1 MDDQSNFP
9 DLQHWKPVAEFT
21 VEQAALLM
29 AGIDP
34 WEIETTE
41 AAKEQSHPRWKK
53 AATHSLAIV
62 AAIRQGLISP
72 VICRGWY
79 EDYNNGP
86 QLMTIKHSDREFEI
100 CPKHTVITRASL
112 ESWIVNHEVPIYRPR
127 RQNAPVSVDKAT
139 NATPIIIDAE
149 PLTLPYHGHRS
160 EGLEFVEEAIEQL
173 WSTYDDDEPATAPTQ
188 NEVIEFLKSKGATK
202 NMAEA
207 VNLVLRPRKLV
218 RGGAKK
224 KR

>member
-62 AAIRQGLISP
+62 AAIRQGLIIP

-79 EDYNNGP
+79 GDYDHGP
-86 QLMTIKHSDREFEI
+86 QLRTIKHSDREWEI
-100 CPKHTVITRASL
+100 SPQHTVITRASL
-112 ESWIVNHEVPIYRPR
+112 ESWIANHAVPIFRPP
-127 RQNAPVSVDKAT
+127 RQRMPVST
-139 NATPIIIDAE
+139 ENTPKPEPITIDVE
-149 PLTLPYHGHRS
+149 PLTLPYQGHRS
-160 EGLEFVEEAIEQL
+160 EGLEFVDEAVEQL
-173 WSTYDDDEPATAPTQ
+173 WSTFDPDDPATAPTQ
-188 NEVIEFLKSKGATK
+188 KEVIEFLRSKGATV

-207 VNLVLRPRKLV
+207 VNLVLRPRNLV